1 MRGVRTPHFVCLT
14 LALLGSGGLAQAA
27 DVEGSA
33 DHPLL
38 SRVPGSV
45 ILQYEQREFDQI
57 VLPTGKAPVEAV
69 FESSMSVEGKV
80 TRINYLLPEDRSTL
94 EAYRQYRDALQ
105 DSGFEILWA
114 CEREAECGNW
124 FDVNLHNSPGHALLD
139 LRTGVSEA
147 DEFYLASRLRRPEG
161 DVYVSVFTAPKWD
174 GEESYL
180 RVRVVETRAMDA
192 DLVTVDAEALEEDLE
207 RSGHVAIYGVTFEV
221 DSAELR
227 SESQPTLDE
236 MARLLTENSSLSV
249 FIVGHT
255 DGTGSFEHNLD
266 LSQRRADSVVA
277 ALTGRGV
284 PASRMSAHGVGPLA
298 PVASN
303 DNEEGRSLN
312 RRVELVKR

>member
-1 MRGVRTPHFVCLT
+1 
-14 LALLGSGGLAQAA
+14 
-27 DVEGSA
+27 
-33 DHPLL
+33 
-38 SRVPGSV
+38 V

-69 FESSMSVEGKV
+69 FESSMPVEGKV

-147 DEFYLASRLRRPEG
+147 DEYYLASRLRHPEG
-161 DVYVSVFTAPKWD
+161 DVYVSVFTAPNWD

-180 RVRVVETRAMDA
+180 RVRVVETRAMEA
-192 DLVTVDAEALEEDLE
+192 GLVTVNAEALMEDLE

-227 SESQPTLDE
+227 SESQQSLDE
-236 MARLLTENSSLSV
+236 MARLLRENPSLSV

-284 PASRMSAHGVGPLA
+284 PTGSMSAHGVGPMA